1 MGDDKT
7 EQPTPKKL
15 REARKKGQVMH
26 SKDLSGAF
34 IYGVAVLV
42 LLKAGN
48 LMSDNLRNFM
58 LMAFKTAVSQPWD
71 GHTLERLRIEGFTT
85 FTIVLAPLLGGVF
98 VAALA
103 INFLQAGSIF
113 TFDTLK
119 PSFNKLNPLEGLKR
133 MVSLKGLVQLAK
145 STIILTLIF
154 ILAYQALKES
164 ARPIVLA
171 SNAALLRGYDLAQTV
186 ISTLMMRTLMIM
198 VVLGGADFMYQ
209 KWQFNK
215 DMMMSKEEVKNE
227 YKEQEGDPHYK
238 SKRKQMHKELAMGNM
253 LKNARKADVVV
264 TNPTRYAVAIQ
275 YDKKERGAPVVV
287 AKGERVM
294 ADKIREIAK
303 EEGIPIMRNVGL
315 AQALMKVEVD
325 EVIPEDLYEAV
336 AEILNW
342 VYKMGRPRK

>member
-15 REARKKGQVMH
+15 RDARKKGQVMH

-42 LLKAGN
+42 LLKVGN

-58 LMAFKTAVSQPWD
+58 LMAFNLALTQPWD
-71 GHTLERLRIEGFTT
+71 GHTLERLRVEGFTT

-103 INFLQAGSIF
+103 INFLQAGSVF
-113 TFDTLK
+113 TMDTLK
-119 PSFNKLNPLEGLKR
+119 PSFNKLNPLEGIKR

-145 STIILTLIF
+145 STIILTLVF
-154 ILAYQALKES
+154 ILAYQVLKDY

-171 SNAALLRGYDLAQTV
+171 SSAPLLRGYDLAQSV
-186 ISTLMMRTLMIM
+186 IASLMMRTLMIM

-253 LKNARKADVVV
+253 LKNARKADVVI

-275 YDKKERGAPVVV
+275 YDKKDRGAPVVV
-287 AKGERVM
+287 AKGERIM
-294 ADKIREIAK
+294 AD
-303 EEGIPIMRNVGL
+303 
-315 AQALMKVEVD
+315 
-325 EVIPEDLYEAV
+325 
-336 AEILNW
+336 
-342 VYKMGRPRK
+342 